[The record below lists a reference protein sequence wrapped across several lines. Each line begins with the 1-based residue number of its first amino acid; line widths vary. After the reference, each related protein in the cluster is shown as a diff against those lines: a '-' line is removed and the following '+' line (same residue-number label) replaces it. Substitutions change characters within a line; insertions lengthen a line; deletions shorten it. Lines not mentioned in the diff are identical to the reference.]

1 MENQSILI
9 SSLARGCMMK
19 SNSNKK
25 VTAYMQIIS
34 IATIVVIA
42 ALTEGCASFRSPY
55 KGKVV
60 HAQTGRPLAKALV
73 VANWRSTA
81 ITVAGG
87 VTKCKDAREVLTD
100 ENGEFEIQK
109 LYFGDIRIVIFKL
122 GFKPINCLWSSL
134 DLDGGCMPQRAVW
147 DKDRAIIPLRQATQ
161 TQLKWEGRPPRPCG
175 RKDGKPMVEY
185 IRAIKAHRRAL
196 GLKD

>member
-1 MENQSILI
+1 MQ
-9 SSLARGCMMK
+9 MMRRT
-19 SNSNKK
+19 SNKK
-25 VTAYMQIIS
+25 AKPHKLIIS

-42 ALTEGCASFRSPY
+42 ALSEGCASFRAPY

-60 HAQTGRPLAKALV
+60 HAQTGRPLVGTLV
-73 VANWRSTA
+73 VANWRSTT

-87 VTKCKDAREVLTD
+87 VTHCKDAREVLTD
-100 ENGEFEIQK
+100 EKGEFEIPK
-109 LYFGDIRIVIFKL
+109 LYFGDISIVIFKL

-134 DLDGGCMPQRAVW
+134 DLDGGCMPQKAVW
-147 DKDRAIIPLRQATQ
+147 DKDRAIIPLRQVTQ

-175 RKDGKPMVEY
+175 RKDGKSLIEY
-185 IRAIKAHRRAL
+185 KKAIKAYRRAR